1 MSSVANDLIRLYATA
16 VRRRLGFV
24 PFGTWCYRKA
34 LSLSWI
40 HPAQEKVA
48 IRVFTWVLHHGGDTG
63 AHSCSTGYEED
74 TCFQSPTC
82 PKPLL
87 LFPRTQA
94 EKLLTAWDMKRPLNM
109 KCSLNK
115 NNKQSNLVAR
125 MQSLVLKQKE

>member
-48 IRVFTWVLHHGGDTG
+48 IRVFAWVLHHGGDTG
-63 AHSCSTGYEED
+63 AHSCSTGFED

>member
-48 IRVFTWVLHHGGDTG
+48 IRVFAWVLHHGGDKG

-74 TCFQSPTC
+74 TCFQSLTC

>member
-48 IRVFTWVLHHGGDTG
+48 IRVFAWVLHHGGDTG

>member
-1 MSSVANDLIRLYATA
+1 MSSVANNLIRLYANA

-48 IRVFTWVLHHGGDTG
+48 IRVFAWVLHHGGDTG
-63 AHSCSTGYEED
+63 AHSCSTGFED

-94 EKLLTAWDMKRPLNM
+94 EKLLTAWDMKR
-109 KCSLNK
+109 SLIK
-115 NNKQSNLVAR
+115 NNKKSNLVAR
-125 MQSLVLKQKE
+125 IRSVVLKQKE

>member
-1 MSSVANDLIRLYATA
+1 MSSVANNLIRLYTNA

-48 IRVFTWVLHHGGDTG
+48 MWVLHHGDDTG

-74 TCFQSPTC
+74 TCFRSPTC
-82 PKPLL
+82 PNPLL

-94 EKLLTAWDMKRPLNM
+94 EKLLTAWDMKR
-109 KCSLNK
+109 SLIK
-115 NNKQSNLVAR
+115 NNKKSNLVAR
-125 MQSLVLKQKE
+125 IQSLVLKQKE